1 MLRVFG
7 APHLLAN
14 GGAIQR
20 LPAKAYIA
28 LALLPLRFANI
39 CERSALAAA
48 LWEDAPQSLA
58 HRSLRQLAQL
68 VREVERENDVSL
80 LTFLPRQVVRGPQNL
95 SSDLDE
101 FLRINAVTSRPD
113 LERVLE
119 LYAGDLLA
127 FGSERVSPEL
137 AQWIAEQRDRL
148 RDRFRSLA
156 VTGAMVVGGQTA
168 TDAFARLVVDF
179 PYDEAV
185 HRSYF
190 LHLSRISSGTA
201 VRQAYEYFRN
211 RLLQDLEVEPE
222 METRAVVAQLVPRF
236 LPLGLK
242 PAPIQTM
249 PISHPPESGPMAS
262 PPASLPRVLILP
274 PQPGPYV
281 LDPRQLLLAH
291 QLIDDV
297 TVSLCRM
304 RSFAVVAPHTARQL
318 ADGDPFS
325 GGLPYQAD
333 YVVHTRLTPDTAAEL
348 RLGISLTR
356 TATQEVL
363 LGESLRFATRDLPR
377 CHTDLVQVLIA
388 RLANRIE
395 TAEIRNFRSTGM
407 ASAYVHFLLGIK
419 EMQTADLVNTRR
431 ARKHFQR
438 ALALSDDFVPARSML
453 ARTLSFEW
461 MLLGRSEK
469 DLLHESRR
477 LAQASVES
485 DPFDPHGHRE
495 LGNAA
500 LYLAQFDESLEH
512 LHSAVDRAPHHA
524 DILINYAD
532 TLIHS
537 SHHGRAGEVI
547 EAALLL
553 NPLAPDLYYWIG
565 ASAEFFLG
573 HYRGALDLLDR
584 MRDPKPVERLRA
596 CCLAMLGE
604 NEAAARSRSIA
615 MARQPT
621 FRVDDWH
628 RMVPLKSKRDT
639 GHFTDALL
647 RAGFPRA

>member
-168 TDAFARLVVDF
+168 TDAFARLVVYF

-547 EAALLL
+547 EAALIL

>member
-14 GGAIQR
+14 GSAIQR

-28 LALLPLRFANI
+28 LALLALRFANI
-39 CERSALAAA
+39 CERSALATA

-80 LTFLPRQVVRGPQNL
+80 FTFLPRQVVRGPENL
-95 SSDLDE
+95 SSELDA

-113 LERVLE
+113 LERILE

-156 VTGAMVVGGQTA
+156 VTGAMAVGGQTA
-168 TDAFARLVVDF
+168 TDTFARLVADF

-190 LHLSRISSGTA
+190 LHLSRVSSGTA
-201 VRQAYEYFRN
+201 VKQAYEYFRA

-236 LPLGLK
+236 LPLGLR
-242 PAPIQTM
+242 PAPIQAM
-249 PISHPPESGPMAS
+249 PVTPAERAPMAS
-262 PPASLPRVLILP
+262 PPTSLPRLLILP

-281 LDPRQLLLAH
+281 LDPRQLLLAD

-333 YVVHTRLTPDTAAEL
+333 YVVHTRLTPDTAAGL

-363 LGESLRFATRDLPR
+363 LGENMRFATDDLPR
-377 CHTDLVQVLIA
+377 RHLDLVQVLIG
-388 RLANRIE
+388 RLANRVE
-395 TAEIRNFRSTGM
+395 TAEIRSFRSTGM

-461 MLLGRSEK
+461 MLLGRAEK
-469 DLLHESRR
+469 DLLHESQR
-477 LAQASVES
+477 LAQTSVES

-500 LYLAQFDESLEH
+500 LYLARFDESLEH
-512 LHSAVDRAPHHA
+512 LDHAVDRAPHHA

-547 EAALLL
+547 EAALIL